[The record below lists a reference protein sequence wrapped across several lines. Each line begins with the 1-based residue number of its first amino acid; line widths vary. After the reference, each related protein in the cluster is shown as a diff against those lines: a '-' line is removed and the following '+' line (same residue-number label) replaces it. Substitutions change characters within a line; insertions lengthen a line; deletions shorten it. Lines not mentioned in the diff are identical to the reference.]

1 MKNVKQRLSKVKAA
15 DPAVSKQIMNDI
27 RTLQNSAVDR
37 ESFLFLFKLLEKKWT
52 KEYAFN
58 TVKMKT
64 MVQKFFQYFSRIWV
78 NSEESNWFQAANPQ
92 HLTTNNNVE
101 GTNQSFKKF
110 YTGRTRLSFPHM
122 FQKLKHLLQDWAR
135 ANNADEKF
143 DPEKIPVN
151 TIKTAE
157 EIMKKFKS
165 EAKQSSSQ

>member
-1 MKNVKQRLSKVKAA
+1 MADADKAMTASIRDKLPVTTRLTCFFHVMKNVKQRPSKVKAA
-15 DPAVSKQIMNDI
+15 DPSVSKQIMNDI

-64 MVQKFFQYFSRIWV
+64 MVVKFFQYFSRIWV

-110 YTGRTRLSFPHM
+110 YTGITSQHY
-122 FQKLKHLLQDWAR
+122 QDC
-135 ANNADEKF
+135 
-143 DPEKIPVN
+143 
-151 TIKTAE
+151 
-157 EIMKKFKS
+157 
-165 EAKQSSSQ
+165 

>member
-1 MKNVKQRLSKVKAA
+1 
-15 DPAVSKQIMNDI
+15 
-27 RTLQNSAVDR
+27 
-37 ESFLFLFKLLEKKWT
+37 LFE
-52 KEYAFN
+52 
-58 TVKMKT
+58 
-64 MVQKFFQYFSRIWV
+64 YFSRIWV

-135 ANNADEKF
+135 TNNADEKF

-157 EIMKKFKS
+157 EIMKKCKS
-165 EAKQSSSQ
+165 EDKQNNLLLSKPTKSSHRNIVKEDSGLVRGYVKEVNIVPRNSTLFTNA